1 MGVRSAR
8 RLAALVVLLLG
19 LSACASIPQSSNPKA
34 VKEVD
39 ESNATAPVSPP
50 PSGADP
56 LALVR
61 SFVDLAA
68 APESNHEAARLH
80 LTPAAHQSWGP
91 LPGLLIVDNV
101 DTIPAP
107 QPMPLP
113 DGVQMV
119 TLQADKVGRLLPD
132 SSFVPEVGEYQIQMR
147 VERQPDGQWRIATPP
162 PELVASRGSF
172 NAVYR
177 PVPIYFLDH
186 DSTGVV
192 PDLRYVVSQPASTL
206 PRRVIDLLTT
216 GPSEGLRSAVNT
228 AIPPG
233 VHPKTNTS
241 EARDGALEVNLSDLG
256 DVPRENRRL
265 IAAQVVFSLQT
276 VSNARVRIKEEGL
289 PLLPDVQ
296 DLRPTDLVP
305 YEANNVARPDLPGL
319 AVVDERLVTLDR
331 AAQPIPGPAG
341 SGEYEVVRAGQSA
354 DGSQIAAVARRPGG
368 VVLRVGPYGGYLP
381 ELPTVGAY
389 MSKPT
394 WRGKSEVWTVVD
406 GRDVVRALSSG
417 GNSWTPQS
425 VDARQLT
432 GGRSI
437 TDLRLSRDGTRVA
450 AVIDGQ
456 IVVAGVSDE
465 GGHAVLQRA
474 ISLPSPEGVRIT
486 GVEWREN
493 DSLVAITDS
502 NATPVYE
509 VSVDGFRWDPYTAAN
524 LGQPLTAVTVGSG
537 ARVVVADRSGLWES
551 RDTDD
556 VWSLLQVPIRGG
568 SIPFFPG

>member
-1 MGVRSAR
+1 MGVRFTR
-8 RLAALVVLLLG
+8 RLAALVVLLLA
-19 LSACASIPQSSNPKA
+19 LSGCASIPQSSNPKA

-39 ESNATAPVSPP
+39 ESNTTTPVTPP
-50 PSGADP
+50 PDGADP

-61 SFVDLAA
+61 SFVNLAA

-80 LTPAAHQSWGP
+80 LTAAAHRSWSP
-91 LPGLLIVDNV
+91 VPGLLIVDNV

-132 SSFVPEVGEYQIQMR
+132 SSFVPEVGEYQTQVR
-147 VERQPDGQWRIATPP
+147 VERQADAQWRIATPP
-162 PELVASRGSF
+162 PELVASMGSF
-172 NAVYR
+172 STVYR
-177 PVPIYFLDH
+177 PVPIYFLNH

-206 PRRVIDLLTT
+206 PRRVIDLLTS
-216 GPSEGLRSAVNT
+216 GPSDGLRSAVHT

-241 EARDGALEVNLSDLG
+241 EARDGALEVNLTDLG

-265 IAAQVVFSLQT
+265 IAAQVVFTLQT
-276 VSNARVRIKEEGL
+276 VSNARVRLKEEGL
-289 PLLPDVQ
+289 SLLPDAQ
-296 DLRPTDLVP
+296 DLRPTDLATYESDNVP
-305 YEANNVARPDLPGL
+305 RPDLPGL

-341 SGEYEVVRAGQSA
+341 SGEYDVVRAGQSA
-354 DGSQIAAVARRPGG
+354 DGSLIAAVTRRPGG
-368 VVLRVGPYGGYLP
+368 VVLRVGRFGAPLP
-381 ELPTVGAY
+381 ELTTAGAY

-394 WRGKSEVWTVVD
+394 WRGESEVWTVVD
-406 GRDVVRALSSG
+406 GRDVVRALDG
-417 GNSWTPQS
+417 GESWTPQS

-456 IVVAGVSDE
+456 IVVAGVSDQD
-465 GGHAVLQRA
+465 GRVVLQQA
-474 ISLPSPEGVRIT
+474 ITLPSPQGVRIT

-502 NATPVYE
+502 NSTPVYE
-509 VSVDGFRWDPYTAAN
+509 VSVDGFRWAPYTAAN
-524 LGQPLTAVTVGSG
+524 LGQPLTAVTVASG

-556 VWSLLQVPIRGG
+556 VWSLLEVPIGGG